1 MAKKRSKK
9 DFIAFILAAEQDPRL
24 TRDFI
29 SKTNAT
35 DLCSFFEKE
44 GFTEISKDNCT
55 DILRSKTKRF
65 ATGQQIAGNPP
76 PPCPPNA
83 RY

>member
-1 MAKKRSKK
+1 MAKKRSNK
-9 DFIAFILAAEQDPRL
+9 DFIAFILAAENDPRL
-24 TRDFI
+24 TKDFI

-35 DLCSFFEKE
+35 ELRSFFETE
-44 GFTEISKDNCT
+44 GFTEISENNCVN
-55 DILRSKTKRF
+55 ILKSKTKRF
-65 ATGQQIAGNPP
+65 ATGQQREGNPP